1 MEPKSTFDGRTIV
14 VVVLCMLVWFGWQQ
28 YLEKK
33 YPEPAAPAVVNGG
46 LQTKSNKTP
55 DEKPLFQP
63 SANAPSSPEEIK
75 DSLNKAPEKT
85 WSYED
90 PSWKI
95 SVSNH
100 GGRVSEVVLKKYT
113 DRAGNPIVLV
123 SSREPGYLLTDVKG
137 GNIDPRFSSLIYTIK
152 EISKEAVQLTASNA
166 GATITKTL
174 TVVPEKYIIKDQTV
188 IDGKNAGFQNIVL
201 QVSQPAPGEQASSGS
216 SFFNRGAGQEIQEY
230 FFNHGTKTNRHLV
243 TTKDAQE
250 KTYEQ
255 THFASL
261 GSRYFT
267 TLLFNRGNVVP
278 AGQSVHRNEYSYLEM
293 NYPVLDQSGAINI
306 SLEMYAGPK
315 VLSDLK
321 QVDDQAAQVVDFGF
335 FSWIA
340 FPLLELMKYLYK
352 VFNNYGVAIIA
363 LTVLVRALTFPFT
376 YVSFKSMRSMQKI
389 QPELKR
395 LKEIHKD
402 NTQVLNQETMK
413 LMRDNKVNPAGGC
426 LPLLLQLPIF
436 WALYQV
442 LQNSIELYHSPFILW
457 IHDLSMKDPYYVLPA
472 LMGLSM
478 IIQQKLTPN
487 TMDPAQAKVMMFM
500 PLFFA
505 FLMMSLPS
513 GLTLYIFVSTI
524 FGVIQQVYMMKD
536 RSGAAQPA
544 LVRRT

>member
-1 MEPKSTFDGRTIV
+1 VEPKSTFDSRTIV

-33 YPEPAAPAVVNGG
+33 YPEPIAPPA
-46 LQTKSNKTP
+46 QTTSDKALV
-55 DEKPLFQP
+55 EKPLAQP
-63 SANAPSSPEEIK
+63 AAHAPTSAEEIRE
-75 DSLNKAPEKT
+75 SATQAPEKT

-90 PSWKI
+90 PNWKV

-100 GGRVSEVVLKKYT
+100 GGRIAEVVLKKYT
-113 DRAGNPIVLV
+113 DRAGNPIILV
-123 SSREPGYLLTDVKG
+123 SPQEPGYLLTDVKG
-137 GNIDPRFSSLIYTIK
+137 GTVDPRLSSLVYTIK
-152 EISKEAVQLTASNA
+152 EISKESVQLSASNA
-166 GATITKTL
+166 GVNITKTL
-174 TVVPEKYIIKDQTV
+174 TVVPDKYIIKDQTL
-188 IDGKNAGFQNIVL
+188 IDGKNVGYQNVVL
-201 QVSQPAPGEQASSGS
+201 QVSQPAPGEQASSGP

-243 TTKDAQE
+243 TIKDAQE

-278 AGQSVHRNEYSYLEM
+278 AGQSVHRGNYSYLEM
-293 NYPVLDQSGAINI
+293 NYPVLDQSGPTNIN
-306 SLEMYAGPK
+306 LELYAGPK

-321 QVDDQAAQVVDFGF
+321 QLDDQAAQVVDFGF

-352 VFNNYGVAIIA
+352 VFNNYGIAIIA

-472 LMGLSM
+472 LMGISM

-487 TMDPAQAKVMMFM
+487 TMDPAQAKMMMFM

-536 RSGAAQPA
+536 RSRAAQPA